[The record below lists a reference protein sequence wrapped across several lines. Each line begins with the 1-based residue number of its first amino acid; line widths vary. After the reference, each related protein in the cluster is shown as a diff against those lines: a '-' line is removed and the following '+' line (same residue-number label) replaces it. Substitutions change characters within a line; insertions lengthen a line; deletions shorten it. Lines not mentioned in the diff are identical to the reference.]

1 MQKQQVPAMA
11 DVTQADEAGGIV
23 METSA
28 GQVPRLCTLIQK
40 DCFVRIEAGC
50 TMRNVLCEQFGISPD
65 YVKGEIKVF
74 FLDNSPVDDL
84 DEAIVKDGATMAL
97 SAAMP
102 GLVGASMRQGGLS
115 WMRAG
120 ITYHEEGQ
128 GAGKTPGVIQVKL
141 FNKVMADLGESFLRR
156 GVYVKT
162 GVLASFFDRF
172 ADDFWQGFGKITK
185 NGDSVTD
192 SSLSDYLKSHDEWV
206 KFTIR

>member
-1 MQKQQVPAMA
+1 MQKQQVPTMA
-11 DVTQADEAGGIV
+11 DVSRADEAGGIV
-23 METSA
+23 MEPAA
-28 GQVPRLCTLIQK
+28 GQIPRLCTLIQK
-40 DCFVRIEAGC
+40 DCFVTIESGC
-50 TMRNVLCEQFGISPD
+50 SMRNVLCEQFGITPE

-128 GAGKTPGVIQVKL
+128 DQGKSQSIIQLKL

-162 GVLASFFDRF
+162 GVLAAFLGRF
-172 ADDFWQGFGKITK
+172 TEDFWRECGKITK
-185 NGDSVTD
+185 NGECATYPVMSE
-192 SSLSDYLKSHDEWV
+192 YLKSSDEWV